1 MNDQPKTIKPCCQ
14 LDEPTTCKQKTK
26 VYSRVV
32 GYIRP
37 VEDWN
42 VAKQQEFD
50 DRLTYAV
57 AQKDPSSTD

>member
-14 LDEPTTCKQKTK
+14 LDDNSTCKQKTK

-42 VAKQQEFD
+42 VAKHQEFD
-50 DRLTYAV
+50 DRQTYEIP
-57 AQKDPSSTD
+57 KLNESSTD